1 MATDEFLLF
10 RVHRFL
16 GCPQFALQELNLL
29 LELSLIL
36 LPLFLRRSAEM
47 LQSLSGML
55 VLFFQGLPVA
65 FFGVNSSSV
74 QMTRLGHKGYPLVLF
89 CRNLTEARAAMCAE
103 LFSMF
108 R

>member
-1 MATDEFLLF
+1 MDGLLLLGCQGFIHGAQLSLQVLHLLLMLALVLIALLF
-10 RVHRFL
+10 
-16 GCPQFALQELNLL
+16 GG
-29 LELSLIL
+29 
-36 LPLFLRRSAEM
+36 LPEM
-47 LQSLSGML
+47 LQCLAGML

>member
-1 MATDEFLLF
+1 MGLFAGKTGIILMTVDEFLLF

-16 GCPQFALQELNLL
+16 GCTQFALQEQNLL

-55 VLFFQGLPVA
+55 VLFLQRDTVRFLFRLLP
-65 FFGVNSSSV
+65 F
-74 QMTRLGHKGYPLVLF
+74 HVLDVLSPRVPQF
-89 CRNLTEARAAMCAE
+89 AP
-103 LFSMF
+103 
-108 R
+108 

>member
-1 MATDEFLLF
+1 MGRIRQSWLESGGVYGYRKVCDDMRDLGEGCGAN
-10 RVHRFL
+10 RVARL
-16 GCPQFALQELNLL
+16 
-29 LELSLIL
+29 
-36 LPLFLRRSAEM
+36 
-47 LQSLSGML
+47 
-55 VLFFQGLPVA
+55 
-65 FFGVNSSSV
+65 GVNSSSV